1 MLLADMISIM
11 SKSAT
16 DAPVA
21 DQNESTTAAPV
32 ADQNE
37 STTALESQCFSQME
51 DKTVPLKSV
60 ESFIYY
66 FDTPDVHVPGSLSVY
81 EKVIVFSFP
90 KITLQSANS
99 SEYFHTNP
107 KNVQLIINKQMSYS
121 SQWIPIYTQQ
131 DWYRLNDMI
140 QRGYQEFLKQSYSW
154 ILDHHDFL
162 HGLHHEKKSTLSNDH
177 VSITATENVFNTVI
191 NLDIEN
197 DGSTLIDTTS
207 VSPVHVQIYFGDDLF
222 VCTKSILSHLDS
234 STIHNLISFIL
245 SKLVKW

>member
-1 MLLADMISIM
+1 MM

-16 DAPVA
+16 DAPVV
-21 DQNESTTAAPV
+21 DQN
-32 ADQNE
+32 D
-37 STTALESQCFSQME
+37 STTALESQCVSQME
-51 DKTVPLKSV
+51 DKTAPFKSV
-60 ESFIYY
+60 ESFIYH
-66 FDTPDVHVPGSLSVY
+66 FDTPDVHVPGSLTVY

-90 KITLQSANS
+90 KVTLQTANS

-107 KNVQLIINKQMSYS
+107 KNVQLIINNQMSYS

-154 ILDHHDFL
+154 ISDHHDFL
-162 HGLHHEKKSTLSNDH
+162 YGLHHERKTTLSNDH

-191 NLDIEN
+191 NLDIAGC
-197 DGSTLIDTTS
+197 DGSTLLDTSS